1 MNIEFYNKETGEE
14 MNKKKLTDADCR
26 CGGKEDGTARYAIGY
41 IYCDSCGRRKKKRV
55 SLWCK

>member
-1 MNIEFYNKETGEE
+1 

-26 CGGKEDGTARYAIGY
+26 CGGKAEGGTARYAIGY
-41 IYCDSCGRRKKKRV
+41 IYCDSCGMRKRRRV